1 MNVDRIMSRRVYT
14 CSSADSLNTAA
25 CLMWEHDCG
34 AVPVVSETGELV
46 GIITDRDI
54 CMAAYTQGKGLQAIP
69 VATAMAH
76 QVYSCKASDTIEA
89 AEQMMRR
96 HQIRRLPVVDGG
108 KRPVGFVSLNDL
120 ALDANT
126 RREGEHGFVQ
136 TMAEICQH
144 RLAA

>member
-1 MNVDRIMSRRVYT
+1 MNVDQIMSRRVYT

-25 CLMWEHDCG
+25 GMMWEHDCG

-54 CMAAYTQGKGLQAIP
+54 CMAAYTQGTALQAIP

-76 QVYSCKASDTIEA
+76 EVYSCKASDTIEV
-89 AEQMMRR
+89 AEQLMRT

-108 KRPVGFVSLNDL
+108 KRLVGFVSLNDL

-136 TMAEICQH
+136 TMGEICKH

>member
-1 MNVDRIMSRRVYT
+1 MNVDQIMSRRVYT

-25 CLMWEHDCG
+25 RLMWEHDCG

-69 VATAMAH
+69 VAAAMAH

-108 KRPVGFVSLNDL
+108 KRLVGFVSLNDL

-136 TMAEICQH
+136 TMGEICKH
-144 RLAA
+144 RHAA